1 MGRASGVLL
10 AVSSLPNS
18 YGIGTFG
25 KEAYDF
31 IDFLVRTK
39 QGIGRSYLLLP
50 QVMVTLLISLFLL
63 QREVLTI

>member
-39 QGIGRSYLLLP
+39 QRYWQVLP
-50 QVMVTLLISLFLL
+50 
-63 QREVLTI
+63 LTTTS